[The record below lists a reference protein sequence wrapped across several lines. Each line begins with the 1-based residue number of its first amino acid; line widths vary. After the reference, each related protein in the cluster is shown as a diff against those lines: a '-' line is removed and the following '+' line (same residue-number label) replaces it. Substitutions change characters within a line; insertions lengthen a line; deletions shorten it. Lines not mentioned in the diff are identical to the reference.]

1 MFRGLRLKG
10 SLKRM
15 VGVFDSGVGGL
26 TVAKKIIEHLP
37 NESILYLGDTAR
49 VPYGNRSKDIIIRYS
64 LECVDFLVSNGVKC
78 VVVACNTASAIAMS
92 TLKEAFSVPI
102 LGVIEAG
109 SKMAVLNTKSK
120 NVGIIG
126 TRRTIES
133 NAYKNTIGSIDSD
146 INVIQK
152 ETPLLV
158 PLVEEN
164 FYYHKA
170 TEMVISEYLC
180 AFVDNIDALILGC
193 THYPVLYETISNMY
207 PHLSVIDPAV
217 EVALDLKQ
225 QLTQMDTF
233 DADLGSPTYKFCVTD
248 YDKDVLSVARSML
261 GDKNNDIIT
270 HLEEVRL

>member
-1 MFRGLRLKG
+1 MI
-10 SLKRM
+10 
-15 VGVFDSGVGGL
+15 GVFDSGVGGL
-26 TVAKKIIEHLP
+26 TVAKKIIEYLP

-49 VPYGNRSKDIIIRYS
+49 VPYGNRSKDIIIRYT
-64 LECVDFLVSNGVKC
+64 LECVDFLVNKGVKC

-92 TLKEAFSVPI
+92 TLQEAFSIPI

-109 SKMAVLNTKSK
+109 SKMAVENTKSK
-120 NVGIIG
+120 NVGVIG

-133 NAYKNTIGSIDSD
+133 NAYKNTINSIDNS

-180 AFVDNIDALILGC
+180 SFVADIDSLILGC
-193 THYPVLYETISNMY
+193 THYPVLYKAITAMY
-207 PHLSVIDPAV
+207 PHLTVIDPAV
-217 EVALDLKQ
+217 EVALDLKR
-225 QLTQMDTF
+225 QLEHIEVLDKGIKQ
-233 DADLGSPTYKFCVTD
+233 PTYKFCVTD
-248 YDKDVLSVARSML
+248 YDKDVLSVAKSML
-261 GDKNNDIIT
+261 GDEYNNIIT
-270 HLEEVRL
+270 SLEEIRL